1 VMYENAG
8 QEAKLIKCC
17 SNSADVNENA
27 DWISLKKNQDL
38 KPSLTPD
45 CQIYN
50 STNLPSAEIASG
62 IADVYRAV
70 YGENHPDKD
79 LLNPAAI
86 SQKIARDTLIY
97 AVIQDQDQQV
107 VAVAALAYLNCFGT
121 NVEQYGA
128 IKELGKLAV
137 LPEFRKNGYAS
148 ILTKMRVEHAIELG
162 ASSLVSVAVGS
173 HANSQHTLSKNG
185 FRPSGVSIR
194 DWQDIFDPEQRES
207 SIFMHKIIDPKI
219 KDSRQ
224 IFVPQ
229 DLHRVVSIAYESL
242 ECEREFVQAKE
253 PGNLTPACTS
263 YSLQSDRASSNAQFF
278 LHCPSNIDSLTKSIK
293 QDRLRELK
301 HLSVTL
307 DIGEPQSCAA
317 VSKLLDIGFC
327 FAGVHPFEKT
337 DLLTLQRVRDLPEDF
352 SARIHFDENDT
363 TCLRILNQLKQ

>member
-1 VMYENAG
+1 MYENAG
-8 QEAKLIKCC
+8 QEAKLVKCC
-17 SNSADVNENA
+17 PNSADVIENA
-27 DWISLKKNQDL
+27 DWISLKKIQDTQ
-38 KPSLTPD
+38 PSLAPR
-45 CQIYN
+45 CQICN
-50 STNLPSAEIASG
+50 STNLPSIEIASG

-70 YGENHPDKD
+70 YGEKHPDKD
-79 LLNPAAI
+79 LLNPDAI
-86 SQKIARDTLIY
+86 TQKIAHDKLIY
-97 AVIQDQDQQV
+97 AVLQDQNQKV
-107 VAVAALAYLNCFGT
+107 LAVAALAFLNYFGT
-121 NVEQYGA
+121 NIEQYGA
-128 IKELGKLAV
+128 IRELGKLAV

-173 HANSQHTLSKNG
+173 HANSQHTLSKFG

-194 DWQDIFDPEQRES
+194 DWQDIFNPEQRES

-219 KDSRQ
+219 KDSRP

-229 DLHRVVSIAYESL
+229 DLHRVISIAYESL
-242 ECEREFVQAKE
+242 ECAREFVQVRD

-293 QDRLRELK
+293 QDRFRELK

-307 DIGEPQSCAA
+307 DIGEPQSCTA

-337 DLLTLQRVRDLPEDF
+337 DLLTLQRVRDLPEGF
-352 SARIHFDENDT
+352 T
-363 TCLRILNQLKQ
+363 THIRLDSDACIRILNQFEL